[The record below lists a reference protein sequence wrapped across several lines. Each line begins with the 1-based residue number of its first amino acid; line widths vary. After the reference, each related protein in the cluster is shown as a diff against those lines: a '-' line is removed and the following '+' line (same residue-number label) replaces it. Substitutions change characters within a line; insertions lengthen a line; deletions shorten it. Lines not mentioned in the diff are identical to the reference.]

1 MFEEKETYQP
11 DIIFIAKERLPI
23 IEPARINGAPDLV
36 VEILSPSTGYYD
48 LKKKARIYARHGV
61 REYWIV
67 DPEDKSI
74 EVHVSQ
80 KGNFGLNQRVEEK
93 GEIKSLVL
101 DGLEIEAK
109 EVFTQI

>member
-1 MFEEKETYQP
+1 M
-11 DIIFIAKERLPI
+11 PI